1 MQSIWEKTV
10 NIPQRE
16 SLSHTLD
23 TDIAIIGAGLT
34 GVLTGY
40 FLQQAGRKVILLD
53 AKRIGSGQTRNT
65 TAKITSQHN
74 LIYHKLINKLGIAQA
89 QQYADAN
96 QDAIAAYRNLITE
109 QDIDCDFETCNA
121 YLYST
126 KEAEPLLEECKAA
139 KRLGIDA
146 DCIAQTELPFPVVTA
161 LRFSNQ
167 ARFNPL
173 KFILA
178 LSNALEIYENT
189 PVLKV
194 KDNCLITEQAT
205 VNAKNIIFACHYPF
219 INVPGYYFMRMHQ
232 ERSYVLALKNA
243 QSMKGMYLS
252 IDQDA
257 LSFRPYQNTIL
268 LGGGSHRTG
277 ENAQGGK
284 YSQLRE
290 AAKKYWPQSE
300 ELAAWSAQDCM
311 TLDEV
316 PYIGQFSSTTPN
328 WYVAT
333 GYQKWGMTSSML
345 AARLLTN
352 LLHKGEHPLEEVFSP
367 QRFTPTSSTLPFIK
381 EAMQATK
388 GLSRS
393 WFMPPRATIAALP
406 NGHGGIVEVDG
417 EKVGVYKDDQGQA
430 FVVSIHCP
438 HLGCQLEWN
447 PDEKSWDCPC
457 HGSRF
462 DYHGQLIDNPAQENL
477 PFEKLNLDMKK
488 S

>member
-173 KFILA
+173 KFNPCTKQRVGNIRKYTCAKSKRQLPYYRTSHSQCQKYYLCLPLSLYQCSWILFYA
-178 LSNALEIYENT
+178 HASGAQLCSGI
-189 PVLKV
+189 K
-194 KDNCLITEQAT
+194 KC
-205 VNAKNIIFACHYPF
+205 AKHEGD
-219 INVPGYYFMRMHQ
+219 V
-232 ERSYVLALKNA
+232 
-243 QSMKGMYLS
+243 
-252 IDQDA
+252 
-257 LSFRPYQNTIL
+257 
-268 LGGGSHRTG
+268 
-277 ENAQGGK
+277 
-284 YSQLRE
+284 SQ
-290 AAKKYWPQSE
+290 Y
-300 ELAAWSAQDCM
+300 
-311 TLDEV
+311 
-316 PYIGQFSSTTPN
+316 
-328 WYVAT
+328 
-333 GYQKWGMTSSML
+333 
-345 AARLLTN
+345 
-352 LLHKGEHPLEEVFSP
+352 
-367 QRFTPTSSTLPFIK
+367 
-381 EAMQATK
+381 
-388 GLSRS
+388 
-393 WFMPPRATIAALP
+393 
-406 NGHGGIVEVDG
+406 
-417 EKVGVYKDDQGQA
+417 
-430 FVVSIHCP
+430 
-438 HLGCQLEWN
+438 
-447 PDEKSWDCPC
+447 
-457 HGSRF
+457 
-462 DYHGQLIDNPAQENL
+462 
-477 PFEKLNLDMKK
+477 
-488 S
+488 